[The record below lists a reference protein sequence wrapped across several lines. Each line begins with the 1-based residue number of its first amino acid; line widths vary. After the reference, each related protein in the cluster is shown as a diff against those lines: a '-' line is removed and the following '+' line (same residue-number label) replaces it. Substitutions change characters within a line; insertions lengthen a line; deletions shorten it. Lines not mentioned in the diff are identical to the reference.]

1 MVENTEYHFAYFS
14 LVLMSRYPKFMQV
27 LQRLLFDSGL
37 MLLNTYYRNRRFK
50 ENTCLQ
56 KHQHHFC
63 FVESS
68 VYGNK
73 FFNWKLEIFL
83 LLFYSRC
90 KKSFLKYLNYLKH
103 WSNLRSYCWYKY
115 NCLVWPGLFFWKSI
129 DEVELLYHF
138 QKNWTLWLWN
148 IWLNKGKAEGSLA
161 GREEGGVET
170 FFDRGC
176 SLSAGYAWFFNK
188 FGFLF

>member
-1 MVENTEYHFAYFS
+1 
-14 LVLMSRYPKFMQV
+14 MQV

-103 WSNLRSYCWYKY
+103 WSNLKSYCWYKY

-161 GREEGGVET
+161 GMEEGGVET

-176 SLSAGYAWFFNK
+176 SLSTGYAWFSNN

>member
-1 MVENTEYHFAYFS
+1 MVENTEHHFAYFS

-56 KHQHHFC
+56 KHQQHFC

-73 FFNWKLEIFL
+73 FFN
-83 LLFYSRC
+83 
-90 KKSFLKYLNYLKH
+90 
-103 WSNLRSYCWYKY
+103 
-115 NCLVWPGLFFWKSI
+115 
-129 DEVELLYHF
+129 
-138 QKNWTLWLWN
+138 
-148 IWLNKGKAEGSLA
+148 
-161 GREEGGVET
+161 
-170 FFDRGC
+170 
-176 SLSAGYAWFFNK
+176 
-188 FGFLF
+188 